1 MMLCTPGF
9 VDDVMFADNRP
20 GRGDTSHTI
29 MIWGR
34 QLKVRRQHGFDTVA
48 YVKLTRQEAAP
59 NRTRSLMS
67 TITLHS
73 PRSGSKPF
81 REILSVQK

>member
-1 MMLCTPGF
+1 M
-9 VDDVMFADNRP
+9 
-20 GRGDTSHTI
+20 TSCSPIIGQAEVTRVTRL
-29 MIWGR
+29 WGR

-81 REILSVQK
+81 REILTVQK